1 EYMTLY
7 ERDERNRE
15 EGIEIGREEGMEI
28 GLEQGIKTTREQT
41 ALKLLAKSMEI
52 EDVAEITG
60 LSLVEIS
67 ELK

>member
-1 EYMTLY
+1 
-7 ERDERNRE
+7 
-15 EGIEIGREEGMEI
+15 MEI

-60 LSLVEIS
+60 LSLVEIL
-67 ELK
+67 ELKKA